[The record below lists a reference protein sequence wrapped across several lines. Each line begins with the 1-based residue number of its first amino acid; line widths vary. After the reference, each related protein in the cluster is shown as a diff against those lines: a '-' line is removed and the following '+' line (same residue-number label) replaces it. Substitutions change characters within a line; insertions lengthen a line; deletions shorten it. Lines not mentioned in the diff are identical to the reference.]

1 MEILRTENL
10 SKIYGNGKAR
20 VEALKGVSFS
30 AGKGELVAVTG
41 PSGSGKSTLLHLL
54 GGVEVPTAGTVWI
67 DGVDIHTKTR
77 AGLAVFRRR
86 QIGLV
91 YQFYNLIPTLSVED
105 NILLPMRLDGR
116 RVNRD
121 YLEELL
127 CLLKLED
134 RAGCLPR
141 ELSGG
146 EQQRVAIGRAL
157 IAAPALLLADEPTGS
172 LDRRG
177 SQEIMALLKISR
189 EKYRQTIV
197 IVTHDR
203 DIARQADRRVELRD
217 GCLAG
222 ELSLIHI

>member
-1 MEILRTENL
+1 M
-10 SKIYGNGKAR
+10 
-20 VEALKGVSFS
+20 
-30 AGKGELVAVTG
+30 
-41 PSGSGKSTLLHLL
+41 

-189 EKYRQTIV
+189 EKYRQTII

-217 GCLAG
+217 GRLAG
-222 ELSLIHI
+222 EW

>member
-10 SKIYGNGKAR
+10 SKIYGNGNAR

-189 EKYRQTIV
+189 EKYRQTII

-217 GCLAG
+217 GRLAG
-222 ELSLIHI
+222 EL

>member
-10 SKIYGNGKAR
+10 SKIYGNGNAR
-20 VEALKGVSFS
+20 VEALKGISFS

-54 GGVEVPTAGTVWI
+54 GGVEVPTAGTVRI

-134 RAGCLPR
+134 RTKCLPR

-146 EQQRVAIGRAL
+146 EQQREAIGRAL

-203 DIARQADRRVELRD
+203 DIARQADASSYATAALQESGD
-217 GCLAG
+217 GLKV
-222 ELSLIHI
+222 

>member
-91 YQFYNLIPTLSVED
+91 YQFYNLIPTPSVED

-146 EQQRVAIGRAL
+146 EQQRVAIARAL

-222 ELSLIHI
+222 EW

>member
-134 RAGCLPR
+134 RAKCLPR

-222 ELSLIHI
+222 EW

>member
-10 SKIYGNGKAR
+10 NKIYGNGNAR

-217 GCLAG
+217 GRLAG
-222 ELSLIHI
+222 EW

>member
-1 MEILRTENL
+1 MEILRAENL
-10 SKIYGNGKAR
+10 SKVYGSGNAR
-20 VEALKGVSFS
+20 VEALRGVTFS
-30 AGKGELVAVTG
+30 VRKGELVAITG

-54 GGVEVPTAGTVWI
+54 GGVEAPTAGTVRI
-67 DGVDIHTKTR
+67 DGVDIHSKSR
-77 AGLAVFRRR
+77 AGMAVFRRR

-91 YQFYNLIPTLSVED
+91 YQFYNLIPTLSVEE

-121 YLEELL
+121 YLEALL

-157 IAAPALLLADEPTGS
+157 ISAPAVVLADEPTGS

-189 EKYRQTIV
+189 EKYKQTII
-197 IVTHDR
+197 IVTHDE
-203 DIARQADRRVELRD
+203 DIARQADRRIEIRD
-217 GCLAG
+217 GRLAG
-222 ELSLIHI
+222 EW

>member
-189 EKYRQTIV
+189 EKYR
-197 IVTHDR
+197 
-203 DIARQADRRVELRD
+203 
-217 GCLAG
+217 
-222 ELSLIHI
+222 

>member
-177 SQEIMALLKISR
+177 R
-189 EKYRQTIV
+189 P
-197 IVTHDR
+197 
-203 DIARQADRRVELRD
+203 
-217 GCLAG
+217 
-222 ELSLIHI
+222 LSS

>member
-1 MEILRTENL
+1 MEILRAENL
-10 SKIYGNGKAR
+10 SKVYGSGNAR
-20 VEALKGVSFS
+20 VEALRGVTFS
-30 AGKGELVAVTG
+30 VRKGELVAITG

-54 GGVEVPTAGTVWI
+54 GGVEAPTAGTVRI
-67 DGVDIHTKTR
+67 DGVDIHSKSR
-77 AGLAVFRRR
+77 AGMAVFRRR

-91 YQFYNLIPTLSVED
+91 YQFYNLIPTLSVEE

-121 YLEELL
+121 YLEALL

-134 RAGCLPR
+134 RAGRLPR

-157 IAAPALLLADEPTGS
+157 ISAPAVVLADEPTGS

-189 EKYRQTIV
+189 EKYKQTII
-197 IVTHDR
+197 IVTHDE
-203 DIARQADRRVELRD
+203 DIARQADRRIEIRD
-217 GCLAG
+217 GRLAG
-222 ELSLIHI
+222 EW

>member
-1 MEILRTENL
+1 
-10 SKIYGNGKAR
+10 
-20 VEALKGVSFS
+20 
-30 AGKGELVAVTG
+30 
-41 PSGSGKSTLLHLL
+41 
-54 GGVEVPTAGTVWI
+54 
-67 DGVDIHTKTR
+67 
-77 AGLAVFRRR
+77 
-86 QIGLV
+86 
-91 YQFYNLIPTLSVED
+91 
-105 NILLPMRLDGR
+105 MRLDGR

-197 IVTHDR
+197 IAVSYTHLDVYK
-203 DIARQADRRVELRD
+203 RQLLRR
-217 GCLAG
+217 GMPPA
-222 ELSLIHI
+222 

>member
-222 ELSLIHI
+222 EW